1 MKCYIK
7 VLRGSLDLILK
18 FILKDQ
24 KQHYKSWPDTN
35 FIKDRF
41 DGKHIYKA
49 FYMFEWW
56 QDRLL
61 SADSLDKIVIK
72 IDVLKWDKLE
82 KRKCSLKPLK

>member
-35 FIKDRF
+35 FIEDRF

-49 FYMFEWW
+49 FYMF
-56 QDRLL
+56 
-61 SADSLDKIVIK
+61 
-72 IDVLKWDKLE
+72 
-82 KRKCSLKPLK
+82 